1 MEIKYAKARQQGVH
15 NFNRHSTPIDY
26 VTMRNLQEY
35 PNPPKEYLDKFERI
49 EPQKFNQEDLE
60 RIFVYGEY
68 LKRKFYLDCYYTG
81 EKQKNNYRYT
91 KNIFNSNEECINYI
105 ENIFILNE
113 DKLNFGIKQIYGK
126 DKFICS
132 FENFGY
138 NIYKTIET
146 YFHISID
153 KIRKFISN
161 PEEYSHRKFI
171 TDDDIFFLKNLNPI
185 TDYYCE
191 RILYKITPLVG
202 YTGYNIKY
210 QENKFS
216 NTLRIINN
224 NVLSVGL
231 DDGFLM
237 LYKYI
242 IDKYSLYMTD
252 LFKLAN
258 IDDIIHKHY
267 TIPNLSRFF
276 FIPIK
281 INDDEFIREFININ
295 TDELN
300 NNITIDIKLINNLD
314 SLQIADYVYG
324 TLLNTLFFYKENK
337 EMTYSMN
344 EIAYFI
350 KKIDSKNKHNKITFN
365 LRIHGLYIWDQKYIY
380 NKQSIRSISIK
391 FIKKFMQQEEGTE
404 DAKIKYLFRC
414 YNGTLNSIEKK
425 SFCQLK

>member
-1 MEIKYAKARQQGVH
+1 MKFKYAKARQQGMH
-15 NFNRHSTPIDY
+15 NFNRHSTPVDY

-35 PNPPKEYLDKFERI
+35 PNPPKEYQDKFERI
-49 EPQKFNQEDLE
+49 EPQKFNQEDSE

-68 LKRKFYLDCYYTG
+68 LKRKFYLDCYYTSI
-81 EKQKNNYRYT
+81 KPKKNYRYT
-91 KNIFNSNEECINYI
+91 RNIFNSNEECRNYI

-113 DKLNFGIKQIYGK
+113 DKLNFDIKKIYGK

-132 FENFGY
+132 FERFGY
-138 NIYKTIET
+138 NIYKTIES

-161 PEEYSHRKFI
+161 PEEYSHSKYI

-191 RILYKITPLVG
+191 RILYNVQPLSM
-202 YTGYNIKY
+202 YKPYNIKY

-224 NVLSVGL
+224 VLDSNL

-252 LFKLAN
+252 LFKLTSIDN
-258 IDDIIHKHY
+258 IICNHY
-267 TIPNLSRFF
+267 TIQNLSHFF

-281 INDDEFIREFININ
+281 INDDEFIRELININ
-295 TDELN
+295 TDEIN
-300 NNITIDIKLINNLD
+300 HNINIDIKLISNLD
-314 SLQIADYVYG
+314 SLQIANYVYG
-324 TLLNTLFFYKENK
+324 TLLNALFFYKENK

-350 KKIDSKNKHNKITFN
+350 KMIDSKNKHNKITFN
-365 LRIHGLYIWDQKYIY
+365 SRIHGLYIWDQKYIY
-380 NKQSIRSISIK
+380 NKQSIRSISIN
-391 FIKKFMQQEEGTE
+391 FIKKFMQQDEGTE

-414 YNGTLNSIEKK
+414 YNGTLNSIEMK